1 MRAIASSNYIVEL
14 HLERESV
21 PSFDD
26 FPFSVPSIRELY
38 ELEFPKPVTFLV
50 GENGSGK
57 STIIEALAVAS
68 GFSEEGGTRNMDF
81 VERRSQSGLHEYLRL
96 VRSPRRPGDGFFLRA
111 ESFYNVATMIDETG
125 ATPWYGGKSLHAQ
138 SHGEAFL
145 TLLTEKFV
153 GGGLYI
159 LDEPEAALSPAR
171 QMAMLARMHE
181 LVVDASQFI
190 IATHSPILM
199 AYPNA
204 TIYLLGEDEP
214 HVVDYEDTEHY
225 VVMRDFMNHRAT
237 MLKELMS

>member
-1 MRAIASSNYIVEL
+1 MRAVRSSNYIVEV
-14 HLERESV
+14 HLEREDV
-21 PSFDD
+21 PSFDE

-81 VERRSQSGLHEYLRL
+81 VERRSQSGLHQYLRL

-159 LDEPEAALSPAR
+159 LDEPEAALSPSR

-190 IATHSPILM
+190 IATHSPILL
-199 AYPNA
+199 ACPGA
-204 TIYLLGEDEP
+204 RIYELDEDGFRETEYDDLDVVRLTRGFLADPERYLRAALG
-214 HVVDYEDTEHY
+214 
-225 VVMRDFMNHRAT
+225 
-237 MLKELMS
+237 